1 MAAGRDAPPADE
13 SARRASAPR
22 QIRFG
27 KGAAMPRKRS
37 EAEIRAEVRRLLEE
51 IELLKEQHA
60 RRGLSFASLTEE
72 ELAQKIRGETSKSPF
87 FYWQGWTAATTP
99 GNAAYIEVGYR
110 NPDPTF
116 WQICV
121 TMFFG
126 LANFAADITAT
137 LAGRHTRW
145 PYVSDAPTIVSAGGS
160 GSAKFN
166 YTTPMVER
174 GTYLGNTVLW
184 QPRTFDIGTYLDRS
198 FFEVRLI

>member
-1 MAAGRDAPPADE
+1 LPRRRSRPGRGPSSSSA
-13 SARRASAPR
+13 ARRA
-22 QIRFG
+22 G
-27 KGAAMPRKRS
+27 T
-37 EAEIRAEVRRLLEE
+37 LEE

-110 NPDPTF
+110 NPDPIF

-137 LAGRHTRW
+137 LAGRHTGW
-145 PYVSDAPTIVSAGGS
+145 PYVSDVPTIVSAGGTAPRSSTTRRRWSSGGRISATRCS
-160 GSAKFN
+160 GSRAHS
-166 YTTPMVER
+166 TSA
-174 GTYLGNTVLW
+174 
-184 QPRTFDIGTYLDRS
+184 RTSTGRS
-198 FFEVRLI
+198 